1 VTHDVDAYLA
11 GKPRAAVELFQRFRA
26 LVLAAGE
33 CEERVHRTEVAWAD
47 RRVFASAF
55 IVSGTGDAVIAAV
68 CGLRG
73 LLRQQH
79 NFAVAVP
86 AAAEFQ
92 RIGCFD
98 ERQPVGNGERDQAFR
113 GERCHVH
120 DAALPLRHGG
130 DPGLL

>member
-1 VTHDVDAYLA
+1 MTHDVDAYLA

-55 IVSGTGDAVIAAV
+55 IVSGTGDAVNVEISPP
-68 CGLRG
+68 G

-92 RIGCFD
+92 RIGCLD